1 MGTVAL
7 SDLVNQSLFV
17 NREFSFTLESDV
29 YMRYQSFADADA
41 LKEEIIRLVPVKI
54 DIGAVYNLKVG

>member
-1 MGTVAL
+1 METVAL
-7 SDLVNQSLFV
+7 SDIVNQSLFV